1 MNFNYHNK
9 VVLITGGGLG
19 IGRATSLLFAEH
31 GAKVVIADMNE
42 KNARETVE
50 MINEKGDEACYFIT
64 DISQK
69 EQVEA
74 LFKAVLEKWGRLD
87 VLVNNA
93 GIYYQG
99 NIVETP
105 VEMWE
110 KIMAVN
116 LKGAY
121 LCSREAIPIMEKQGG
136 GVIINVS
143 SEAGLV
149 GIKGQVAYNVSKAGL
164 IGLTRSMAVDHAPI
178 IRINCLCP
186 GTSATPLVEESI
198 RKEKDPAVAKMNLEQ
213 VRPMKRLGIPEEQAM
228 AILFLASEEVAY
240 ATGAILSVDGGFT
253 AQ

>member
-1 MNFNYHNK
+1 MNFNYLNK

-19 IGRATSLLFAEH
+19 IGRAASLLFAEH
-31 GAKVVIADMNE
+31 GAKVVIADLNE
-42 KNARETVE
+42 KNAQETVGL
-50 MINEKGDEACYFIT
+50 IKEKGGEACYFIA
-64 DISQK
+64 DIAEK

-74 LFKAVLEKWGRLD
+74 LFKAVLEKCGRID

-99 NIVETP
+99 NAVETP
-105 VEMWE
+105 VDVWD

-121 LCSREAIPIMEKQGG
+121 LCSREVIPVMEKQGG

-178 IRINCLCP
+178 IRVNCLCP
-186 GTSATPLVEESI
+186 GTSATPLVEASI
-198 RKEKDPAVAKMNLEQ
+198 RKEKDPAGAKMNLEQ
-213 VRPMKRLGIPEEQAM
+213 VRPMKRLGTPEEQAM
-228 AILFLASEEVAY
+228 AILFLASEEIAY
-240 ATGAILSVDGGFT
+240 ATGAILSVDGGYT